1 MDFYQVNLAILV
13 VANVSSFIYHHR
25 SQIHKQRRCGVPRD
39 EHSEAVATKFQRK
52 FLFVYALV
60 VAADWLQVCED
71 SFSLRAVLI
80 LTRPTA

>member
-1 MDFYQVNLAILV
+1 MNFYQVNLVILV
-13 VANVSSFIYHHR
+13 VANVSSFIYSHR
-25 SQIHKQRRCGVPRD
+25 SQNHKQRRCGVPRD
-39 EHSEAVATKFQRK
+39 EETEAVVAKFQRE

-80 LTRPTA
+80 LTRATV